1 MASATKRGAGAS
13 PHERGR
19 HAYRSLEHAVLA
31 LTVMAGLPA
40 GLALLY
46 LTWGQDYSFEVRWTI
61 TAVVLSV
68 WLGSA
73 GFAYQLVTRALYL
86 QANLLGALREGDY
99 SIRGTGTR
107 PGSAL
112 DLVMHE
118 INALGDTLQRQRTE
132 AVEST
137 ALLTSVMGAIDVA
150 VFAMDMDGHL
160 VLVNPAAERLLGQAS
175 AKLLG
180 RSAQDLRLSQYLT
193 GETPRLIDQP
203 FGPESGRMELRRSQ
217 FRRDGRPHHLLVFA
231 DLSRALREEEQ
242 QAWQRIVR
250 VLSHE
255 INNSL
260 TPIKSIAHSIRR
272 MLSRVPDLPRAP
284 EIQDGL
290 SLIEARSGSLGRFL
304 RAYAQLARLPKPQ
317 QRPIQIGPIAH
328 RIAELENRL
337 PVAVKT
343 ADDVEINADPDQ
355 IEQLLINIV
364 RNAVDATL
372 ETSGHVWIDWKQ
384 VDGSLQI
391 TVEDEGPGLP
401 DTSNL
406 FVPFFTTKPAGS
418 GIGLALS
425 RQIAEAHGGTLALE
439 NRVEARGCR
448 AILRLPL

>member
-1 MASATKRGAGAS
+1 M
-13 PHERGR
+13 H
-19 HAYRSLEHAVLA
+19 RSLEHSVL
-31 LTVMAGLPA
+31 LLSILAGLPA

-46 LTWGQDYSFEVRWTI
+46 LTWGQEYSFEVRWTI
-61 TAVVLSV
+61 TTAVVAI

-73 GFAYQLVTRALYL
+73 ALAYQLVTRALYL

-99 SIRGTGTR
+99 SIRGAGAR
-107 PGSAL
+107 PGSAV

-118 INALGDTLQRQRTE
+118 INVLGDTLQRQRTE

-137 ALLTSVMGAIDVA
+137 ALLQSVMAAIDVA
-150 VFAMDMDGHL
+150 VFAFDMDGRL
-160 VLVNPAAERLLGQAS
+160 VLANPAAERLIGQPASRLLGQE
-175 AKLLG
+175 
-180 RSAQDLRLSQYLT
+180 AQQLRLAPYLS
-193 GETPRLIDQP
+193 GETPRLIDRP
-203 FGPESGRMELRRSQ
+203 FGPESGRLELRRST
-217 FRRDGRPHHLLVFA
+217 FRRDGKPHQLLVFA

-260 TPIKSIAHSIRR
+260 TPIKSIAHSIKR
-272 MLSRVPDLPRAP
+272 MLSRVPDLPRAG
-284 EIQDGL
+284 EIQEGL
-290 SLIEARSGSLGRFL
+290 NLIETRSGSLGRFL

-317 QRPIQIGPIAH
+317 QRPVRIAPLAH
-328 RIAELENRL
+328 RIAELEDRSS
-337 PVAVKT
+337 VDIRA
-343 ADDVEINADPDQ
+343 ADDVVVNADPDQ
-355 IEQLLINIV
+355 LEQLLINIV

-372 ETSGHVWIDWKQ
+372 ETNGRVWLDWKQ
-384 VDGSLQI
+384 VDGALQI

-401 DTSNL
+401 DTANL

-439 NRVEARGCR
+439 NRIGARGCR
-448 AILRLPL
+448 AVLRLPSS